1 MSNSS
6 NKKIVGNNPS
16 KYVVKSNSGTSRN
29 YCDTCT
35 ELEGKCG
42 CYSKSQIRGNK
53 KKNNK

>member
-6 NKKIVGNNPS
+6 NKKIMGTTPPQ
-16 KYVVKSNSGTSRN
+16 YIVKSNKDIIPGI

-42 CYSKSQIRGNK
+42 CFSKSQLKSK
-53 KKNNK
+53 K

>member
-6 NKKIVGNNPS
+6 NKKIMGINPPQ
-16 KYVVKSNSGTSRN
+16 YIVKSNKDIKPGI

-42 CYSKSQIRGNK
+42 CYSKSQLRGNK
-53 KKNNK
+53 KQNK